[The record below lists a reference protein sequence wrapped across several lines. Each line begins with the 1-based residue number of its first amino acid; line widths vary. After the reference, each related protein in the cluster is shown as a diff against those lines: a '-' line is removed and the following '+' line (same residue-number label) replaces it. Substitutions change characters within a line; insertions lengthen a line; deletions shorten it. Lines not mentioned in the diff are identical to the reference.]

1 MHPQTAEMPGF
12 YAPGEYDVA
21 GFAVGSVKQA
31 DVIDGTRIAAGD
43 AIIALP
49 STGVHSNG
57 FSLARAAVKRAGASL
72 TDPAPWDA
80 GTTLGAALLT
90 PTKLYV
96 GDLKKLRAACDVK
109 GLVHVTGGGLPEN
122 VPRVLPDGLGV
133 TIRTGAWARGPLFE
147 WIQAAGGV
155 AESEMYR
162 TFNMGVGMI
171 VIVPAGEAAAAVSA
185 GGAGAVVVGEVV
197 VGEGVE
203 LV

>member
-1 MHPQTAEMPGF
+1 MPGF
-12 YAPGEYDVA
+12 YAAGEYDVA

-43 AIIALP
+43 AVIALP

-57 FSLARAAVKRAGASL
+57 FSLARAAVARAGAAL
-72 TDPAPWDA
+72 TDPAPWDPA
-80 GTTLGAALLT
+80 TTLGAALLT

-96 GDLKKLRAACDVK
+96 ADLKALRAAVDVR

-122 VPRVLPDGLGV
+122 VPRVLPAGLGV
-133 TIRTGAWARGPLFE
+133 RIHTAAWDTPPLFA

-155 AESEMYR
+155 ADAEMYR
-162 TFNMGVGMI
+162 TFNMGLGM
-171 VIVPAGEAAAAVSA
+171 VAIVPAAQAGDAVAAVS
-185 GGAGAVVVGEVV
+185 GAGAVVVGEVV
-197 VGEGVE
+197 AGEGVE